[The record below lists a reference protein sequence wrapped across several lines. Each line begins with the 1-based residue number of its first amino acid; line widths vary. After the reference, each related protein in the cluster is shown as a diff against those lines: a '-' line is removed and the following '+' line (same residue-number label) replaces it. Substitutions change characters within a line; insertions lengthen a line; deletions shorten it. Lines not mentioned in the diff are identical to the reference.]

1 MGTHGREGEA
11 IAVVADGDCIA
22 FADSTGD
29 DVAAQGRFDG
39 MRDQAAQRT
48 GTELRVEAFVGQF
61 LQGFVGPGEV
71 DLDLFFQTFAQAFQ
85 EDSGDIAYLV
95 FLERFEDDDVVDT
108 VEEFRTEVLFKQFTD
123 FLVGFVVILRFEDFV
138 GSRGYWS

>member
-1 MGTHGREGEA
+1 MDAHGREGEA
-11 IAVVADGDCIA
+11 IAVVADGDGIA
-22 FADSTGD
+22 FADGTGD

-108 VEEFRTEVLFKQFTD
+108 VEEFRTEVLFEQFAD
-123 FLVGFVVILRFEDFV
+123 FLVGF
-138 GSRGYWS
+138 S

>member
-1 MGTHGREGEA
+1 MDAHGREGET
-11 IAVVADGDCIA
+11 IAVVVDGDCIA
-22 FADSTGD
+22 FADGTGD

-95 FLERFEDDDVVDT
+95 REFDT
-108 VEEFRTEVLFKQFTD
+108 
-123 FLVGFVVILRFEDFV
+123 
-138 GSRGYWS
+138 